1 MKVLCLFTQNH
12 SLKFFRVC
20 LMTIYSIPVNYSNQF
35 IFHSKVKCHRALVR
49 IIDLLIIRVNIQ
61 SGMTHKVKN
70 VIYKNV
76 K

>member
-1 MKVLCLFTQNH
+1 
-12 SLKFFRVC
+12 
-20 LMTIYSIPVNYSNQF
+20 MTIYSIPVNYSNQF

-61 SGMTHKVKN
+61 SGMTNKIKN

>member
-1 MKVLCLFTQNH
+1 
-12 SLKFFRVC
+12 
-20 LMTIYSIPVNYSNQF
+20 MTIYSIPVNYSNQF
-35 IFHSKVKCHRALVR
+35 IFHSKVKYHRALVR

-61 SGMTHKVKN
+61 SGMTNKIKN